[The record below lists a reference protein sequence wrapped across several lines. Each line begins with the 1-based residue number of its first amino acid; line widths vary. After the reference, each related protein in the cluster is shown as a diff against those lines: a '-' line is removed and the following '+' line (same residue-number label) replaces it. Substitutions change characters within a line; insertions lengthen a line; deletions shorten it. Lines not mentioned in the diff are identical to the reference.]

1 MRWLIL
7 VCLAFLLLAAPV
19 YAEEITQEAISDF
32 GASALESALT
42 EEQQA
47 LMDGADPLHAPD
59 LGNSVQKMISAAIRG
74 SSGAVRQA
82 AGHSAVLLSVC
93 LLCSLFVSSAEG
105 AERTAVMAGVLAIA
119 AVCTDSMGGLV
130 RQASDSVQELSAFS
144 RLYLPVLAASAAA
157 AGAITSAPAVYGAT
171 VLISDLMLDLIG
183 NLLIP
188 GIYLFLAMQAADCAL
203 EHSPLKRFCSLVSWG
218 IKGMLKLILYGFT
231 GFLAATHVVAGS
243 ADAMT
248 AKAAKLTLSGVV
260 PVVGS
265 ILSDASETLLVSASL
280 IRNSIGVY
288 GLLAVLAV
296 VILPFLRIAI
306 WYLSL
311 RLTAA
316 AAGVTSCSPL
326 VQMLDAAA
334 EAMAMLLAMTGTAAL
349 LTVISVV
356 CTLRL
361 AGGT

>member
-1 MRWLIL
+1 MRRLM
-7 VCLAFLLLAAPV
+7 LLAAVLLLLSPPV
-19 YAEEITQEAISDF
+19 YAGDPAETVVSDF
-32 GASALESALT
+32 GASSLESALT
-42 EEQQA
+42 EEQRE
-47 LMDGADPLHAPD
+47 LMGNADPLHAPD
-59 LGNSVQKMISAAIRG
+59 LGSTVQQMVSAALRG
-74 SSGAVRQA
+74 SGGAVRQA
-82 AGHSAVLLSVC
+82 LAQSALLLSVC
-93 LLCSLFVSSAEG
+93 LLCGLFVSSAEG
-105 AERTAVMAGVLAIA
+105 AERAAVMAGVMAIA
-119 AVCTDSMGGLV
+119 AICTDSMGGLI
-130 RQASDSVQELSAFS
+130 RQSADSLQELSVFS
-144 RLYLPVLAASAAA
+144 KLYLPVLAASAAA

-171 VLISDLMLDLIG
+171 VLITDLMLDLISS
-183 NLLIP
+183 LLLP

-203 EHSPLKRFCSLVSWG
+203 EHNSLKRFCGLISWG
-218 IKGMLKLILYGFT
+218 IKSCLKAMLYGFT
-231 GFLAATHVVAGS
+231 GFLAVTHIVSGS

-296 VILPFLRIAI
+296 VLVPFLRIGI
-306 WYLSL
+306 WHLSL

-316 AAGVTSCSPL
+316 AAGVTASGQL
-326 VQMLDAAA
+326 VRMLDAAA
-334 EAMAMLLAMTGTAAL
+334 EAMAMLLAMTGTSAL
-349 LTVISVV
+349 LTIISVV